1 MSGCDAPEP
10 GIHVP
15 EGELLRSRVVD
26 DVAEP
31 LAAVLDR
38 ELTGY
43 AVVEP
48 AGSLLLGDEATGV
61 LTFESGVPVVAY
73 CETTDEGGA
82 DALAALAGPG
92 PCAVDLYELPAAALE
107 PVHDMPAFQVAPGA
121 PADELAA
128 DAPLAA
134 RTRERA
140 PENRLESEKPEPSA
154 VETFLQD
161 EDRIAEI
168 QQEARAE
175 AAERAAEWG
184 LDDQLTEE

>member
-1 MSGCDAPEP
+1 MSGFDAPEP
-10 GIHVP
+10 AIHVP

-26 DVAEP
+26 DVAAP
-31 LAAVLDR
+31 LATVLDR

-61 LTFESGVPVVAY
+61 LTFESGIPVVAY

-92 PCAVDLYELPAAALE
+92 PCAVDLYELPATALE
-107 PVHDMPAFQVAPGA
+107 PVHDTPAFQVSPGA
-121 PADELAA
+121 PAEELAA
-128 DAPLAA
+128 DTTLAA
-134 RTRERA
+134 RTRAHA
-140 PENRLESEKPEPSA
+140 PDHRQEGGETRTSA
-154 VETFLQD
+154 VEAFLQD
-161 EDRIAEI
+161 EERIAEI

-175 AAERAAEWG
+175 AAERASEWG
-184 LDDQLTEE
+184 LDDQLRDE